1 MIDVWV
7 MFVAGIIGYFLR
19 RSGYST
25 AGIVLGVILGNI
37 GESALVKSVQMFQY
51 DLTQFLDRPICA
63 ILIGLSVM
71 SLGLSMYRATVR
83 EFAGTRR

>member
-1 MIDVWV
+1 MV
-7 MFVAGIIGYFLR
+7 
-19 RSGYST
+19 
-25 AGIVLGVILGNI
+25 
-37 GESALVKSVQMFQY
+37 QY